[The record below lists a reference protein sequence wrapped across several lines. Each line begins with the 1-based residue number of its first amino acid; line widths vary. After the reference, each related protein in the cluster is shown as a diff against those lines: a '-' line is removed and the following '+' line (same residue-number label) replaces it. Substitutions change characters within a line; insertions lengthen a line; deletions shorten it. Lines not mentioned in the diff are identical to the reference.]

1 MNAWRGLSFERVCL
15 WHIPQIK
22 AALGV
27 SGVLTQVYCWHH
39 VADDD
44 NPAGAQIDLL
54 IERADHVINVC
65 EMKFSKRPFSIDKV
79 YLSQLKT
86 KLGAFEQLTKT
97 HSAIHLTL
105 VTSAGLLRNKHSGI
119 VQSEVN
125 LDDLFRP

>member
-97 HSAIHLTL
+97 PSAIHLTL